1 MTGIT
6 RREPGRVLPLEEALE
21 MIRPGDNVLL
31 HSACAEPRTLVEGLL
46 AGAGAGQKHL
56 EGLTLLALT
65 YAGPDNPP
73 PYADTALLEA
83 GGVRVK
89 TFFPIPAL
97 RRAFAAGLADYI
109 PAGFASLPM
118 LLRKG
123 LIQVDVALLQ
133 VSLPDEHGR
142 CSFGPSAALVPT
154 LLEAGIPLIA
164 EMNRRTPFVNGV
176 LAPLE
181 RFAAIVESDR
191 DLVEAPP
198 SPIGPIERQ
207 IAAHVAELVPNGA
220 TVQLGVG
227 AVSEAVL
234 ACLSARRDLGLQGS
248 AILDG
253 AVDLI
258 RSGAVTNLGKPF
270 DHGKTVGSLL
280 LGTRRLFDFAAR
292 NPLLELQGIDR
303 CNSPLVIAGIP
314 GFITIN
320 SALEVDYWG
329 QVNAEAIGEAH
340 IAGAGSQ
347 VDYSVG
353 AWHAPDSLAII
364 ALPSVTP
371 SGRPRIVPRITGAPV
386 TTPRHLAQMVVTERG
401 VADLRGKSLGERER
415 LMRAIS

>member
-1 MTGIT
+1 MTGIA
-6 RREPGRVLPLEEALE
+6 RQKPGRVLPLEEALE
-21 MIRPGDNVLL
+21 TIRPGDNVLL

-46 AGAGAGQKHL
+46 AGAAAGRKHL
-56 EGLTLLALT
+56 AGLTLLALT

-118 LLRKG
+118 LVRKG

-154 LLEAGIPLIA
+154 ILDAGIPIIA
-164 EMNRRTPFVNGV
+164 EMNRRTPFVGGV
-176 LAPLE
+176 LAPLG

-198 SPIGPIERQ
+198 SPIGPVERQ

-227 AVSEAVL
+227 AISEAVL
-234 ACLSARRDLGLQGS
+234 DCLSVRRDLGLQGS

-292 NPLLELQGIDR
+292 NSLISLQGIDR
-303 CNSPLVIAGIP
+303 CNSPLVIAAIP

-347 VDYSVG
+347 VDYAVG
-353 AWHAPDSLAII
+353 AWHAPDALAII
-364 ALPSVTP
+364 TLPSVTP

-386 TTPRHLAQMVVTERG
+386 TTPRHLAQVVVTEKG

-415 LMRAIS
+415 LLRAIS